1 MSKKEQMDQ
10 NTQETE
16 QKGTAIAKKAIENA
30 QEEAEKK
37 GKRIENAKK
46 IGILVGCSLLS
57 GFVGWLLCSKCGN
70 HSDSSDD
77 RSDPIVTDFVDDG
90 ESNE

>member
-1 MSKKEQMDQ
+1 MSKNEQMAQ

-16 QKGTAIAKKAIENA
+16 QKGTAIAAKTIENV

-37 GKRIENAKK
+37 AKRKETAKK
-46 IGILVGCSLLS
+46 VGILVGSSLLS
-57 GFVGWLLCSKCGN
+57 MALGWLIGSKCGN
-70 HSDSSDD
+70 HTDLSSDN
-77 RSDPIVTDFVDDG
+77 SDPIVTDFVDDG